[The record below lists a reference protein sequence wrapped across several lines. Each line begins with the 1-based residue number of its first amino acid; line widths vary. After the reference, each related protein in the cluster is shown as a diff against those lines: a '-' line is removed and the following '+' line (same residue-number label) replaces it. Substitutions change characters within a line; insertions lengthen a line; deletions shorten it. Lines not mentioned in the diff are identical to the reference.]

1 MRADAMNME
10 QAAVGLLI
18 ALFSHPGT
26 ALLLALGIFACSL
39 LILARIWWLEVRP
52 MARALFERLT
62 VVNGLVNAPGTA
74 SANFARQFDDVEK
87 VMMRS
92 QPSAPTLNRAWID
105 YRQTFIQIDDDAIST
120 STHAGDYFL
129 GAGAVGRTMEF
140 WANIF
145 VAIGLL
151 FTFLGIVAALSQ
163 ATAAIA
169 AGASADQMQAA
180 LAQLLSIAAAK
191 FWTSIAG
198 IGSSLVLRIVGRR
211 WRASLEQEEDQLS
224 EALDACVRHVS
235 PQSVALLQLQELQR
249 LVSALAPAARPAAL
263 EPA

>member
-1 MRADAMNME
+1 ME

-18 ALFSHPGT
+18 AVFSRPGAALMLAMAIFAS
-26 ALLLALGIFACSL
+26 ALLV
-39 LILARIWWLEVRP
+39 LARIWWREVRP
-52 MARALFERLT
+52 VSRALSERLS
-62 VVNGLVNAPGTA
+62 VVSELINSPGDA
-74 SANFARQFDDVEK
+74 SANFAAGFPEVEK

-92 QPSAPTLNRAWID
+92 QPSAPALNRAWID

-120 STHAGDYFL
+120 STHAGDYFH
-129 GAGAVGRTMEF
+129 GAGAAGRSLEW

-163 ATAAIA
+163 ATMAIA

-198 IGSSLVLRIVGRR
+198 IGGSLVMRVVGRR
-211 WRASLEQEEDQLS
+211 WRDRLESEEDELS

-235 PQSVALLQLQELQR
+235 SQGVALLQLQELQR
-249 LVSALAPAARPAAL
+249 LVATLAAPRAETA
-263 EPA
+263 